1 MDNHLLEL
9 ASKALKRAE
18 KMGAQQIE
26 VYIAS
31 SRSFSIEVENSSIK
45 SASEIRDGGCG
56 IRSIIDKKIGFA
68 YVTNLNERDILEMAE
83 RSVSIARSSVADP
96 NFVSLPDASSS
107 YPSVKGIFD
116 SAIDNLDSE
125 TATDLII
132 RTVEA
137 SKTATNGLKTAVE
150 ASISTSTSTMAI
162 VNSLGVRG
170 IQKATSIVLFSY
182 PTIKTDS
189 DQNSSF
195 EFQVSRQL
203 KAIDPEWVGTN
214 AGKNAVANL
223 GGKIIEGGE
232 MPVILAPLAVSV
244 VLGSGFGG
252 AINAEEV
259 QLGRSYIS
267 DALGEEIASPELH
280 IIDDGLREGGV
291 GSRNFDAE
299 GVPSRTTEVLEDG
312 VLKSLLHNSYTANKD
327 GVENTGNASRPSY
340 SGLPS
345 ISTTNMVIRP
355 GKGRLEDLASEIGRG
370 ILVKNTWDRP
380 NMTTGDLSALVAEG
394 FYIENGSIAFPVKS
408 TLVGINMRDVL
419 KRVSIVGE
427 DVRVTSSV
435 VSPSIVLESAKV
447 TSG

>member
-1 MDNHLLEL
+1 MENHLLEL
-9 ASKALKRAE
+9 ANKALSTAE
-18 KMGAQQIE
+18 KLGAQQAE
-26 VYIAS
+26 VYIAL

-68 YVTNLNERDILEMAE
+68 FVTNLNEKDILEMAE
-83 RSVSIARSSVADP
+83 RSVSIAKSSVADP
-96 NFVSLPDASSS
+96 NFVTLPSASSR

-116 SAIDNLDSE
+116 PAIDNIESE
-125 TATDLII
+125 AATNLII

-137 SKTATNGLKTAVE
+137 TKNATKDLKTAVE
-150 ASISTSTSTMAI
+150 ASISTSTSTRAI
-162 VNSLGVRG
+162 VNSLGVEG

-203 KAIDPEWVGTN
+203 KTIDPEWVGTN

-223 GGKIIEGGE
+223 GGNTIEGGDL
-232 MPVILAPLAVSV
+232 PIILTPLAVSV

-259 QLGRSYIS
+259 QQGRSYIS
-267 DALGEEIASPELH
+267 DALGEEIASPALH
-280 IIDDGLREGGV
+280 IVDDGLREGGV

-299 GVPSRTTEVLEDG
+299 GFPSRTTEVLEDG
-312 VLKSLLHNSYTANKD
+312 ILKSLLHNSYTANKD
-327 GVENTGNASRPSY
+327 KVENTGNASRPSY

-345 ISTTNMVIRP
+345 ISTTNMVIKP
-355 GKGRLEDLASEIGRG
+355 GKGSLEDLVSEIDKGV
-370 ILVKNTWDRP
+370 LVKNTWDRP

-408 TLVGINMRDVL
+408 TLIGINMRDVL

-435 VSPSIVLESAKV
+435 VSPSIVLESARV